1 MGKAFYIADNELN
14 AVHLSLEEALAKKLT
29 NWRGWSCSAGYENIH
44 ITADGNV
51 YGATCKIDGLLAN
64 IYDSFGSLPEA
75 WTICRKDVCA
85 CGSDMQL
92 KKTKQR
98 MNIDKA
104 ENLLSKNLNV
114 IKGTEI
120 DAQFAGPIFDSTHT
134 LTCTW
139 DLGRRC
145 NYSCDYCNDSISNN
159 YESHK
164 SWGSLEF
171 AYSKIK
177 KTFCKNRLTK
187 FVFTGGEPTINPDY
201 MKLVETIQAD
211 GHIVHTQTNGS
222 RTPDYYSELIK
233 KSFIGIS
240 VHLKFYNKARLISN
254 LEAIIATKKSDPA
267 YQFQWLG
274 IRIMV
279 PPGRG
284 QEAVELYEELTAKM
298 DFDQEKNHIHLCHTY
313 LKNDAEKLEEYSPE
327 EFKLIEKYT

>member
-1 MGKAFYIADNELN
+1 MGKSFYIAGRAKDALE
-14 AVHLSLEEALAKKLT
+14 LSLEEALAKKLT
-29 NWRGWSCSAGYENIH
+29 GWRGWSCSAGYENIH

-51 YGATCKIDGLLAN
+51 YAATCKIDGLLAN

-92 KKTKQR
+92 RKTRLRENISVAETLKITDLKKV
-98 MNIDKA
+98 N
-104 ENLLSKNLNV
+104 
-114 IKGTEI
+114 EI
-120 DAQFAGPIFDSTHT
+120 DGSHEFAGPLFDESHKITV
-134 LTCTW
+134 TW

-171 AYSKIK
+171 AYNKIN
-177 KTFCKNRLTK
+177 TQFCRGRLTK
-187 FVFTGGEPTINPDY
+187 FVFTGGEPTINPSY
-201 MKLVETIQAD
+201 MKLVDAIHAD

-222 RTPDYYSELIK
+222 LTPDYYSELIK

-240 VHLKFYNKARLISN
+240 VHLKFYNKERLFKN
-254 LEAIIATKKSDPA
+254 VQTIIETKKSEKK
-267 YQFQWLG
+267 YNFQWLG
-274 IRIMV
+274 LRIMV

-284 QEAVELYEELTAKM
+284 QEAVDLYEELNGKF
-298 DFDQEKNHIHLCHTY
+298 DFDQNTNNLHLCHTY
-313 LKNDAEKLEEYSPE
+313 LKNDAEKLDEYPSE